1 MSPYSNVFIGTSA
14 LEMRWGATHD
24 RYMARYE
31 VVARAKTD
39 RRLSDTDYIEL
50 ALKSHSLD
58 KSMRFQR
65 VEDLPDG
72 TIAVVLQHNLS
83 PRKHDDACT
92 MANRSL
98 AQLGIPASQVQQID
112 LHRLSRKG
120 RTLVRSWHSP
130 QPPPGDPS
138 GDREP
143 RRPAPKPPHLKAA
156 LPLPDN

>member
-1 MSPYSNVFIGTSA
+1 
-14 LEMRWGATHD
+14 
-24 RYMARYE
+24 MARYE

-39 RRLSDTDYIEL
+39 RRLSDTDYITL

-58 KSMRFQR
+58 KGMRFQR

-72 TIAVVLQHNLS
+72 TIAVVLQHKLS

-120 RTLVRSWHSP
+120 RTLVRSWQTP

-143 RRPAPKPPHLKAA
+143 RRPTPNPPHLNAA
-156 LPLPDN
+156 LDLPKD

>member
-1 MSPYSNVFIGTSA
+1 
-14 LEMRWGATHD
+14 
-24 RYMARYE
+24 MARYE

-39 RRLSDTDYIEL
+39 RRLSDTDYIAL

-58 KSMRFQR
+58 KGMHFQR

-72 TIAVVLQHNLS
+72 TIAIVLQQKLS
-83 PRKHDDACT
+83 PRKHDDACI

-120 RTLVRSWHSP
+120 RTLVRSWHTA
-130 QPPPGDPS
+130 PPGDPS

-143 RRPAPKPPHLKAA
+143 RRPAPNPPHLKAA
-156 LPLPDN
+156 LDLPKD

>member
-1 MSPYSNVFIGTSA
+1 
-14 LEMRWGATHD
+14 
-24 RYMARYE
+24 MARYE

-39 RRLSDTDYIEL
+39 RRLSDTDYIDL
-50 ALKSHSLD
+50 ALKSHTLD
-58 KSMRFQR
+58 KGMRFQR

-72 TIAVVLQHNLS
+72 TIAVVLQHKLS
-83 PRKHDDACT
+83 PRKHDAACS

-120 RTLVRSWHSP
+120 RVLVRSWHTP
-130 QPPPGDPS
+130 QDPPGGAA

-143 RRPAPKPPHLKAA
+143 RRPSPNPPHLNAA
-156 LPLPDN
+156 LELPKE